1 MVTNEDYHYHR
12 LQPVVPTTPFG
23 LWLLLSA
30 TPDVEVPLLAPNIL
44 HGQGHAR
51 KYPCLQGNTQ
61 GTCLYNMSVAS
72 PMWTDMTALG
82 RIKPV
87 TLPFAVSKSNSVKQ
101 PFFFRMVTYC
111 PEMLLQCSHIRSSPN
126 IQSPRSP
133 QDPTQNQQ
141 ISSTNRTPP
150 ADITSLLLLSSIA
163 KTPCQASGLF

>member
-1 MVTNEDYHYHR
+1 MKTITITDSSQLYPPHPLDSGCCCQRLLMWKYHCC
-12 LQPVVPTTPFG
+12 
-23 LWLLLSA
+23 
-30 TPDVEVPLLAPNIL
+30 LAPNIL